1 MFDGVAHR
9 YDLLNHVLSAGIDVR
24 WRRRTVRAL
33 ELRAGHRLL
42 DLCAGTG
49 DLGFEALRSEPGLTV
64 IGVDLA
70 GRMLARGQAKRGKAS
85 YWFVRGDA
93 ERVPLP
99 DGSVDRACVG
109 FGIRNVASLPRA
121 FDEAARVLVPDGV
134 FAVLEF
140 TTPPNRAFRAV
151 YHAYFRGVLPVVGGI
166 VSGHRDA
173 YAYLPD
179 SVARFPD
186 PAGLAEIARRAGF
199 REVRWQL
206 LSGGIAALHLCRR

>member
-9 YDLLNHVLSAGIDVR
+9 YDLLNHVLSAGVDVR

-70 GRMLARGQAKRGKAS
+70 GRMLARGLAKRGSAS

-99 DGSVDRACVG
+99 DSSVDRACVG

-121 FDEAARVLVPDGV
+121 FDEAARVLVPDGI

-140 TTPPNRAFRAV
+140 TTPPNRAFRAL
-151 YHAYFRGVLPVVGGI
+151 YHAYFRSVLPVVGGL

-173 YAYLPD
+173 YAYLPE
-179 SVARFPD
+179 SVARFPN
-186 PAGLAEIARRAGF
+186 PSGLADIARRAGF
-199 REVRWQL
+199 REVTWQL
-206 LSGGIAALHLCRR
+206 LSGGIAALHVCRR